1 MLVGVVA
8 PPVPRV
14 SNMIGEV
21 DFSWYAWNLFTVI
34 FNIIILKLF
43 KNTKKDI
50 NLNKKYIFLYFF
62 KNTLNFFLKKQ
73 KEYCI
78 GKVCKFKGI
87 RLDYRLD

>member
-21 DFSWYAWNLFTVI
+21 DLSWYASNLFTII

-43 KNTKKDI
+43 KNTKKNI
-50 NLNKKYIFLYFF
+50 NLNKKKIYFYFF
-62 KNTLNFFLKKQ
+62 KNTLK
-73 KEYCI
+73 I
-78 GKVCKFKGI
+78 
-87 RLDYRLD
+87 